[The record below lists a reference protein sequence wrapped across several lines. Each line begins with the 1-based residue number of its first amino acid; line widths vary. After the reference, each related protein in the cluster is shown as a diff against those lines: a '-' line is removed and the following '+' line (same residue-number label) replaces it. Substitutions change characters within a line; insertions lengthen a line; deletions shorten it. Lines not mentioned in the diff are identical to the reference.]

1 MVATRAQRR
10 RETLFALPVNI
21 GRLLCTVHL
30 RASPTSYGK
39 IAGEHYTLHSHVF
52 HPLTCL
58 FHPSQSYAEAIRI
71 AEEREAS
78 VRTVFDKYDLDKS
91 DSIDVEELLS
101 LLEDLGLLKSLRT
114 DKIEFATQMFVKYD
128 ANNDGVLR

>member
-1 MVATRAQRR
+1 MKRHHEEPCRPSAQQIIVA
-10 RETLFALPVNI
+10 
-21 GRLLCTVHL
+21 VHL
-30 RASPTSYGK
+30 HGK
-39 IAGEHYTLHSHVF
+39 ESCEHYTLHSHVF

>member
-1 MVATRAQRR
+1 M
-10 RETLFALPVNI
+10 PVNI
-21 GRLLCTVHL
+21 GRLCTVHP

-39 IAGEHYTLHSHVF
+39 IAGEHYTLHNHHF

>member
-21 GRLLCTVHL
+21 GRLCTVHP